1 MKYILTILVFLTFLF
16 SCSKDTI
23 TPTPAP
29 EPTPKYSL
37 VIAAS
42 EGGSVNSTGGT
53 YDKGTK
59 ITVTATPD
67 GEYLFDSWSDGS
79 TENPREITVT
89 SNFDLTANF
98 IKKKYSLSISTSGE
112 VTVTE

>member
-1 MKYILTILVFLTFLF
+1 MRMKYILTILVFLTFLF
-16 SCSKDTI
+16 SCSKDTV

-59 ITVTATPD
+59 VTVTATPD

-89 SNFDLTANF
+89 SLIKCINHSFKYPRS
-98 IKKKYSLSISTSGE
+98 IKKF
-112 VTVTE
+112 